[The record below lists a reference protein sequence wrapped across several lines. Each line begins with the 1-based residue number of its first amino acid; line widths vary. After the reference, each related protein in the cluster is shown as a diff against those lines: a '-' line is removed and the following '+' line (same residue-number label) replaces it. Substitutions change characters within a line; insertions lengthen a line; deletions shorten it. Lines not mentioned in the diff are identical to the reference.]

1 MAENMNKN
9 IGRQRKSGRKPK
21 ADPAIHRYG
30 IKLNN
35 DENFRFLQMFEKS
48 GMDRYAKFIKAV
60 LLKREIK
67 VVKVDKT
74 TLDYYIRL
82 TDFHRQFRAIG
93 NNYNQILLALKTNFG
108 EKKALQMIYGL
119 ERRTI
124 ELAVLS
130 KRIADL
136 TLEYE
141 RKWLQK

>member
-1 MAENMNKN
+1 MDKRNNTRSC
-9 IGRQRKSGRKPK
+9 GGRKPK
-21 ADPAIHRYG
+21 TDPATFRYT
-30 IKLNN
+30 INLTS
-35 DENFRFLQMFEKS
+35 DENFRFLQIFEKS

-60 LLKREIK
+60 LFKREIK

-141 RKWLQK
+141 RKWLLK